1 MVVLPVLFRAT
12 RHALRVLQIFRATRH
27 APRAAFFLLCL
38 LLPLHSFAA
47 EPARYQRS
55 VEKYTVPDVVLTNQN
70 GEKVRLKALLESG
83 EPVAVDFIYATCT
96 TICPILSAGYA
107 NLQRKLGTETARVHL
122 VSITIDPENDTP
134 AILKD
139 YLAKYSAKPG
149 WDFLTGSRRDIDRV
163 MTAFDAYFRDK
174 MDHKPLTFIRSP
186 KDGSW
191 IRLYGLL
198 SGIDFVDE
206 YKKAGN
212 L

>member
-1 MVVLPVLFRAT
+1 MSNRLIRILVLT
-12 RHALRVLQIFRATRH
+12 
-27 APRAAFFLLCL
+27 
-38 LLPLHSFAA
+38 LLPLLLAAAAFAE

-55 VEKYTVPDVVLTNQN
+55 LENYVIPDVVLTNQD
-70 GEKVRLKALLESG
+70 GKKVRFKALLESDR
-83 EPVAVDFIYATCT
+83 PVAVDFIYATCT

-107 NLQRKLGTETARVHL
+107 NLQRKLGVDAAKVHL

-134 AILKD
+134 AVLKE
-139 YLAKYSAKPG
+139 YLTRYSAKPG
-149 WDFLTGSRRDIDRV
+149 WDFLTGSSRDIDRV

-191 IRLYGLL
+191 IRLYGLM
-198 SGIDFVDE
+198 SGIDFLDE
-206 YKKAGN
+206 YQKAAN

>member
-1 MVVLPVLFRAT
+1 MLNRLT
-12 RHALRVLQIFRATRH
+12 RILALAL
-27 APRAAFFLLCL
+27 APL
-38 LLPLHSFAA
+38 LLASTVLAD

-55 VEKYTVPDVVLTNQN
+55 VEKYTIPDVVLINQN
-70 GEKVRLKALLESG
+70 GDKVRLKALLESG
-83 EPVAVDFIYATCT
+83 QPVAVDFIYATCT

-107 NLQRKLGTETARVHL
+107 NLQRKLGTDTTKVHL

-139 YLAKYSAKPG
+139 YLAKYQGKPG

-163 MTAFDAYFRDK
+163 MTAFDAYFRNK

-191 IRLYGLL
+191 IRLYGLM
-198 SGIDFVDE
+198 SGIDFLDE
-206 YKKAGN
+206 YKLAGN
-212 L
+212 P